1 MNTNEHSAF
10 IALVAD
16 VQAFYG
22 KDLSE
27 FAGSVWWEAMKPY
40 DYRAVAD
47 ALNRHCVNP
56 DSGQFAPKPADVVKM
71 LQGST
76 QDSALVAWTKVDRAV
91 RSCGTYNSVVFDDP
105 IIHRVIM
112 DMGGWVQIGS
122 REEKEWPFVAKEF
135 ENRYRGYK
143 MRSET
148 PDYLPVLIGICEAQ
162 NSRAGHKSQP
172 PVLIGNSEQAKRVM
186 LAGSDKPQLEFTRM
200 HVSDSAMRPTLRLA
214 QAAID

>member
-1 MNTNEHSAF
+1 MNTNEHGRF
-10 IALVAD
+10 IALIAD

-27 FAGSVWWEAMKPY
+27 FAGNVWWEAMKPY
-40 DYRAVAD
+40 EYGAVAD

-76 QDSALVAWTKVDRAV
+76 QDSALVAWAKVDRAV
-91 RSCGTYNSVVFDDP
+91 RSCGVYNSVVFDDP
-105 IIHRVIM
+105 VIHRVIM
-112 DMGGWVQIGS
+112 DMGGWVQLG
-122 REEKEWPFVAKEF
+122 RKEEKEWPFVAKEF

-162 NSRAGHKSQP
+162 NTRLGHRSQP
-172 PVLIGNSEQAKRVM
+172 PMLIGNVEHAKRVM
-186 LAGSDKPQLEFTRM
+186 LGGADKPLLEFTRM
-200 HVSDSAMRPTLRLA
+200 SATDAAQRPILRLA
-214 QAAID
+214 QA